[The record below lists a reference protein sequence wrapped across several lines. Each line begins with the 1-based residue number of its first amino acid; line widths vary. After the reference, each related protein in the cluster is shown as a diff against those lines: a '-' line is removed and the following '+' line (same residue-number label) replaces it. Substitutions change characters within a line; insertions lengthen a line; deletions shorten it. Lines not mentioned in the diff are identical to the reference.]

1 MAPMKKLGFLR
12 EESLTISR
20 RTFLASSLMA
30 IGALAMPKSAL
41 GGTVVKADVEKNILS
56 CVNVVRNRG

>member
-1 MAPMKKLGFLR
+1 MGPMKKLGFLR
-12 EESLTISR
+12 EESLMISR

-41 GGTVVKADVEKNILS
+41 GGTVVKADVENNILS